1 MKLPR
6 RFWLFVIL
14 DSMAGGSIVDLVRQL
29 LGFKHWTHLLWFTVP
44 LCALLGYF
52 VVPRVARWQ
61 CNFPSAPRPPE
72 KPGRLLFVDREGL
85 RDAEERVR
93 QNSPPR
99 N

>member
-1 MKLPR
+1 MKMPR

-14 DSMAGGSIVDLVRQL
+14 DSLAGGSIVDLVRQL
-29 LGFKHWTHLLWFTVP
+29 LGFKRWTHLLWFNVP
-44 LCALLGYF
+44 ICALLGWF
-52 VVPRVARWQ
+52 VVSRVARWQ
-61 CNFPSAPRPPE
+61 CGIPRPAPAPE